1 MIVLNVP
8 APTVN
13 VGHRMMAK
21 PNRFHPFRKRTVSC
35 GRFGPVSVYGRP
47 GWSLR
52 EFMSDAAGRLMRAGL
67 LAVAATLALASC
79 VVINTTNPGATT
91 PPPAAE
97 KPIIRGALSGQRQ
110 ILASFYATALDCTS
124 LGYPTLKVAKAP
136 KHGEVSVEQ
145 GTAVA
150 DFEKNDARNVCN
162 GKSVPATVIYY
173 TSEPGFIGTDSAE
186 FERIGVRGAYGYHIY
201 IIKVR

>member
-1 MIVLNVP
+1 M
-8 APTVN
+8 
-13 VGHRMMAK
+13 
-21 PNRFHPFRKRTVSC
+21 
-35 GRFGPVSVYGRP
+35 
-47 GWSLR
+47 
-52 EFMSDAAGRLMRAGL
+52 
-67 LAVAATLALASC
+67 
-79 VVINTTNPGATT
+79 
-91 PPPAAE
+91 PPPAAG

-201 IIKVR
+201 TINVR